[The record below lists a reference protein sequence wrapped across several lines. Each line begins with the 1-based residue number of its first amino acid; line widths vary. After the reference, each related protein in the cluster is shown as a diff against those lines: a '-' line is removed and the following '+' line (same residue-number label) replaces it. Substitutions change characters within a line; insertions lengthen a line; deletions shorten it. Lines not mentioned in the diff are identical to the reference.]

1 MELPST
7 QKGTFLF
14 IPVYADLYWKVL
26 GHTGRGMRVYGLIA
40 STASAIRT
48 ATATI
53 APDEAHYP
61 EALHADIRREAERLS
76 MLENPTPENT
86 KRLAQLLEA
95 AKALSE
101 RPQDARAIAEGLYG
115 LT

>member
-40 STASAIRT
+40 STASAM
-48 ATATI
+48 AD
-53 APDEAHYP
+53 DEGTGVIV
-61 EALHADIRREAERLS
+61 LT
-76 MLENPTPENT
+76 PTQVEQIS
-86 KRLAQLLEA
+86 KEV
-95 AKALSE
+95 KKDE
-101 RPQDARAIAEGLYG
+101 
-115 LT
+115 